1 MCWNMFEVHD
11 KDTRT
16 MSHVTNNNTKMFN
29 YQVCLQKIKIQ
40 RRNFIFYLKIPIF
53 SFENVKIKL
62 REPYDFLNNIS

>member
-1 MCWNMFEVHD
+1 MWANNASEHQITSGYVTF
-11 KDTRT
+11 
-16 MSHVTNNNTKMFN
+16 TNNNTKMFN